1 MFREMRRKLQQL
13 PQEECERILREGKTA
28 VLALAGDDGY
38 PYAVPV
44 NYVYDGGK
52 IYFHCA
58 KTGHKLDALRRCEK
72 VSVCVVDRDDVAPER
87 LATDYM
93 SVIVFG
99 RVRELTE
106 SAEKRR
112 AIELLAQKFAPDDSA
127 EHRAAAI
134 DGYWDSLCVLEL
146 RAEHLSGK
154 ESAALAEKL
163 RISYDHYGFFME
175 SHPKLRPV
183 ETNTAGVFLAG
194 VCQGTK
200 DIPNSVAQGS
210 AAAAKVLSLFSRDK
224 LQNDPQIAHVDIKRC
239 VDCGKCIKCCP
250 FGAIKE
256 EAFRGQ
262 LKAKVIDTVCQGCG
276 VCTSTCPQGAIQ
288 LSHATDNEI
297 LAEVN
302 TLCQF

>member
-99 RVRELTE
+99 RARILEDDEEIYRAVEVFGLKYNPDREAVARE
-106 SAEKRR
+106 IRR
-112 AIELLAQKFAPDDSA
+112 E
-127 EHRAAAI
+127 
-134 DGYWDSLCVLEL
+134 WDALCCVEITVD
-146 RAEHLSGK
+146 HMTGK
-154 ESAALAEKL
+154 EGKELARQRRE
-163 RISYDHYGFFME
+163 
-175 SHPKLRPV
+175 
-183 ETNTAGVFLAG
+183 
-194 VCQGTK
+194 
-200 DIPNSVAQGS
+200 
-210 AAAAKVLSLFSRDK
+210 
-224 LQNDPQIAHVDIKRC
+224 
-239 VDCGKCIKCCP
+239 CG
-250 FGAIKE
+250 
-256 EAFRGQ
+256 
-262 LKAKVIDTVCQGCG
+262 
-276 VCTSTCPQGAIQ
+276 
-288 LSHATDNEI
+288 
-297 LAEVN
+297 
-302 TLCQF
+302 

>member
-99 RVRELTE
+99 RARILEDDEEIYRAVEVFGLKYNPDREAVARE
-106 SAEKRR
+106 IRR
-112 AIELLAQKFAPDDSA
+112 E
-127 EHRAAAI
+127 
-134 DGYWDSLCVLEL
+134 WDALCCVEITVD
-146 RAEHLSGK
+146 HMTGK
-154 ESAALAEKL
+154 EGKELARQRRE
-163 RISYDHYGFFME
+163 
-175 SHPKLRPV
+175 
-183 ETNTAGVFLAG
+183 
-194 VCQGTK
+194 
-200 DIPNSVAQGS
+200 
-210 AAAAKVLSLFSRDK
+210 
-224 LQNDPQIAHVDIKRC
+224 
-239 VDCGKCIKCCP
+239 
-250 FGAIKE
+250 
-256 EAFRGQ
+256 RG
-262 LKAKVIDTVCQGCG
+262 
-276 VCTSTCPQGAIQ
+276 
-288 LSHATDNEI
+288 
-297 LAEVN
+297 
-302 TLCQF
+302 

>member
-99 RVRELTE
+99 RARILEDDEEIYRAVEVFGLKYNPDREAVRREI
-106 SAEKRR
+106 RR
-112 AIELLAQKFAPDDSA
+112 E
-127 EHRAAAI
+127 
-134 DGYWDSLCVLEL
+134 WDALCCVEITVD
-146 RAEHLSGK
+146 HMTGK
-154 ESAALAEKL
+154 EGKELARQRRE
-163 RISYDHYGFFME
+163 
-175 SHPKLRPV
+175 
-183 ETNTAGVFLAG
+183 
-194 VCQGTK
+194 
-200 DIPNSVAQGS
+200 
-210 AAAAKVLSLFSRDK
+210 
-224 LQNDPQIAHVDIKRC
+224 
-239 VDCGKCIKCCP
+239 
-250 FGAIKE
+250 
-256 EAFRGQ
+256 RG
-262 LKAKVIDTVCQGCG
+262 
-276 VCTSTCPQGAIQ
+276 
-288 LSHATDNEI
+288 
-297 LAEVN
+297 
-302 TLCQF
+302 

>member
-99 RVRELTE
+99 RARILEDDEEIYRAVEVFGLKYNPDREAVRREI
-106 SAEKRR
+106 RR
-112 AIELLAQKFAPDDSA
+112 EWNA
-127 EHRAAAI
+127 
-134 DGYWDSLCVLEL
+134 LCCVEITVD
-146 RAEHLSGK
+146 HMTGK
-154 ESAALAEKL
+154 EGKELARQRRE
-163 RISYDHYGFFME
+163 
-175 SHPKLRPV
+175 
-183 ETNTAGVFLAG
+183 
-194 VCQGTK
+194 
-200 DIPNSVAQGS
+200 
-210 AAAAKVLSLFSRDK
+210 
-224 LQNDPQIAHVDIKRC
+224 
-239 VDCGKCIKCCP
+239 
-250 FGAIKE
+250 
-256 EAFRGQ
+256 RG
-262 LKAKVIDTVCQGCG
+262 
-276 VCTSTCPQGAIQ
+276 
-288 LSHATDNEI
+288 
-297 LAEVN
+297 
-302 TLCQF
+302 